1 MAAMQRYSIFS
12 LLRRAL
18 SGHRDWQ
25 PAWRAPEP
33 KSSYDVVIVGGGG
46 HGLATA
52 YYLARNHGI
61 ANVAVLERGWIG
73 GGNTGRNTTIVR
85 SNYLLPEN
93 QRFYEHSL
101 KLWEGLS
108 RDLNYNVM
116 FSPRGVINVFHTDA
130 QRDYWIRRHNG
141 MRYAG
146 IDAELLTRADLAR
159 LVPALDLSPGIRH
172 PIVGG
177 VIQPR
182 GGVARHDAVAWG
194 YARAA
199 DALGVD
205 IIQDCEVTGID
216 VQAGRVTGLQTSRGP
231 IGAGRIGLAVAGH
244 SSRLAEMAG
253 IRLPIETHLLTAT
266 VSEPV
271 KPFMDKVVS
280 VAAAHVYVSQTDKGE
295 VLIGGTLD
303 GYNSWSQR
311 GSPARLEDILSAA
324 CEYFPRVSRLNQLR
338 HWAGVVDM
346 SMDGSPI
353 VGKLPVEGLAMTG
366 GWCYGGF
373 KATPASG
380 WCLAWTLANDAP
392 HTLNAP
398 FSLDRFRTGAV
409 LDENGAGPV
418 AWGH

>member
-1 MAAMQRYSIFS
+1 
-12 LLRRAL
+12 
-18 SGHRDWQ
+18 
-25 PAWRAPEP
+25 
-33 KSSYDVVIVGGGG
+33 
-46 HGLATA
+46 
-52 YYLARNHGI
+52 
-61 ANVAVLERGWIG
+61 
-73 GGNTGRNTTIVR
+73 
-85 SNYLLPEN
+85 
-93 QRFYEHSL
+93 
-101 KLWEGLS
+101 
-108 RDLNYNVM
+108 
-116 FSPRGVINVFHTDA
+116 
-130 QRDYWIRRHNG
+130 
-141 MRYAG
+141 MR
-146 IDAELLTRADLAR
+146 
-159 LVPALDLSPGIRH
+159 
-172 PIVGG
+172 
-177 VIQPR
+177 
-182 GGVARHDAVAWG
+182 W
-194 YARAA
+194 
-199 DALGVD
+199 GVD

-216 VQAGRVTGLQTSRGP
+216 VEAGRVTGLQTSRGP
-231 IGAGRIGLAVAGH
+231 IGAGRVGLAVAGH

-324 CEYFPRVSRLNQLR
+324 CEYFPRVSRLRQLR
-338 HWAGVVDM
+338 HWAGVMDM

-353 VGKLPVEGLAMTG
+353 IGKLPVEGLAMTG

-392 HTLNAP
+392 HALNAP
-398 FSLDRFRTGAV
+398 FSLERFRTGAV